1 MMKKLLAAAML
12 LILGL
17 SWTPLTVAMLA
28 AGAHHR
34 CCGHR
39 HVPTGQLSAPA
50 MCGSRRCC
58 VSSDRTATLPVVS
71 PAPRQELQASGGFV
85 PCAPVETTAEAAT
98 PDAASPFRS
107 CLDLGMILR
116 I

>member
-1 MMKKLLAAAML
+1 MMKKLLAAALL

-17 SWTPLTVAMLA
+17 SWTPLTLAMLA
-28 AGAHHR
+28 AGARHR
-34 CCGHR
+34 CCGR
-39 HVPTGQLSAPA
+39 MHVPMEQLSAPA
-50 MCGSRRCC
+50 MCGSGRCC
-58 VSSDRTATLPVVS
+58 VSSDRTTTLPAVS
-71 PAPRQELQASGGFV
+71 PSPRQELQATGFV
-85 PCAPVETTAEAAT
+85 PFAPVETTAEAAT

>member
-28 AGAHHR
+28 ARAHHR
-34 CCGHR
+34 CCGRR
-39 HVPTGQLSAPA
+39 HVPTEQLSAPA

-58 VSSDRTATLPVVS
+58 VSSDRTATLPLVS
-71 PAPRQELQASGGFV
+71 PPPRQELQASGFV

-98 PDAASPFRS
+98 ADVASPFRS
-107 CLDLGMILR
+107 CSDLGMILR

>member
-17 SWTPLTVAMLA
+17 SWTALAVAMLA

-34 CCGHR
+34 CCER
-39 HVPTGQLSAPA
+39 SYVPTEQLPAPA

-58 VSSDRTATLPVVS
+58 VSSDRTATLPAVS
-71 PAPRQELQASGGFV
+71 PAPRQELQGSGFV
-85 PCAPVETTAEAAT
+85 ACAPVETTAEAAT
-98 PDAASPFRS
+98 AD
-107 CLDLGMILR
+107 
-116 I
+116 